1 MRKET
6 LWVGSLA
13 KVDTIIHI
21 ADVHIRNLKRHEEYR
36 SVFQKVYDVC
46 RKKVEENKNTIIYLA
61 GDIVHAKTDMTPELV
76 DLVTEFLDTLS
87 RIAPT
92 VLIAGNHDCNLNNM
106 SRMDALSPIVSLI
119 NDDFNNLFYLKET
132 GVYELENVDFVVNSV
147 YENPENFILAKDVNS
162 GSKTKI
168 VLYHGPVDRAA
179 TDAGVLMKHNQVKV
193 EMFDGF
199 DYGLFGDIHKF
210 QYLDVDGK
218 FAYAGSLIQQN
229 YGEGLTHGII
239 EWDIKNK
246 KSKFIEI
253 ENDWSYHTID
263 VENSK
268 IKKLPTKFTKY
279 NSIRLRITNTPHS
292 EVNQIMTDLKS
303 MANVIDIRTQ
313 HLVGSSN
320 GNVQTK
326 VNPIGKI
333 RDVEYQN
340 KLITDYVSDKFS
352 VSDDILEKIRNINR
366 NVNTK
371 LSESDVVR
379 NLVWTPISFEFDNM
393 FSYGKGNRIDFSNM
407 NGIYGLF
414 APNASG
420 KSSLLDAIMFC
431 LFDKCSRTFKAAQ
444 VLNNKKENFQ
454 CKLHFMIGD
463 KNYYIKRVAT
473 KEKKGNVK
481 VNVDFWYEESGDLV
495 SLNGEDRD
503 TTNYAIRKYI
513 GTYDDFVLTAM
524 SLQGNN
530 TNFVDKAQKDR
541 KDLLAQF
548 FDLNLFEELN
558 TIATDEVKGLQ
569 ALVKEFKKHDY
580 STKLAD
586 ANGIHQSNTVLLE
599 ETVDQKSYIER
610 KIEKLT
616 EEISKLNKKL
626 IPIDENFSSK
636 SVQSL
641 LDKRYLLDRKSND
654 FTKEL
659 VSLEDELKDAN
670 SSYTKYSEL
679 TKEFDK
685 ETLMKN
691 KERVDDVRNKL
702 TQFEADL
709 RSVKLK
715 VQHCQDK
722 IDNLKDHEYDPNCQ
736 FCINNVFV
744 KDAEKA
750 KSLIWGYEQDRDE
763 LIFEIKHLEEEF
775 SKSSSVYSELE
786 KLHSL
791 ENSAFKYEKQI
802 YSIEK
807 SIFSV
812 KEDVKKIEDELSVI
826 DSRIEKLKENEDTI
840 NRNNKIQSEIN
851 ELENEKN
858 NSLKIE
864 LKKIDESILEYN
876 GNVKVSEK
884 IINECEVSIQ
894 KLKDLENEYEA
905 YDYYLKAVNR
915 NGVPYELISNALP
928 NIQEETNNILANI
941 VDFQVLFDTDGK
953 SINTYIVYDND
964 RFWNLELSS
973 GMEKFISS
981 LAIRTALIQVSSLP
995 RPNFIAIDE
1004 GLGVMDPT
1012 IMANFSLFM
1021 DYLKTQFE
1029 FVILISHID
1038 SVRDMVDNHIE
1049 IKKENGFSK
1058 IET

>member
-1 MRKET
+1 MLKET
-6 LWVGSLA
+6 LWAGGLSR
-13 KVDTIIHI
+13 VDTILHI
-21 ADVHIRNLKRHEEYR
+21 ADIHIRNLKRHDEYR
-36 SVFQKVYDVC
+36 SVFEKLYDICKSKV
-46 RKKVEENKNTIIYLA
+46 KENKNTIIYLA
-61 GDIVHAKTDMTPELV
+61 GDIVHAKTDMTPELI

-92 VLIAGNHDCNLNNM
+92 ILIMGNHDCNLNNM
-106 SRMDALSPIVSLI
+106 SRMDALSPIVSMI
-119 NDDFNNLFYLKET
+119 DSDFNELFYLKES
-132 GVYELENVDFVVNSV
+132 GVYSLENVDFVLNSV
-147 YENPENFILAKDVNS
+147 YENPKNFILANDIKSDR
-162 GSKTKI
+162 TKI
-168 VLYHGPVDRAA
+168 VLYHGPVDRAS
-179 TDAGVLMKHNQVKV
+179 TDTGVLMKHNDVKI
-193 EMFDGF
+193 EMFDEF

-210 QYLDVDGK
+210 QYLDVDCK

-229 YGEGLTHGII
+229 YGESLVHGII
-239 EWDIKNK
+239 EWDIKNR

-263 VENSK
+263 VENGK
-268 IKKLPTKFTKY
+268 IKKLPTKWTKN

-292 EVNQIMTDLKS
+292 EVNQIMTELKS
-303 MANVIDIRTQ
+303 LTNVVDIRTQ

-320 GNVQTK
+320 GNIQTK

-340 KLITDYVSDKFS
+340 KLITDYVNDSFS
-352 VSDDILEKIRNINR
+352 VTDDMLEKIRGINR
-366 NVNTK
+366 NINTK

-379 NLVWTPISFEFDNM
+379 NLVWKPISFEFENM
-393 FSYGKGNRIDFSNM
+393 FSYGKGNRIQFDGM
-407 NGIYGLF
+407 NGVYGLF

-420 KSSLLDAIMFC
+420 KSSVLDAIMFG

-444 VLNNKKENFQ
+444 VMNNKKDNFQ
-454 CKLHFMIGD
+454 CKLHFMIGE
-463 KNYYIKRVAT
+463 KNFYIKRVAT

-481 VNVDFWYEESGDLV
+481 VNVDFWYEENGSIV

-503 TTNYAIRKYI
+503 GTNHAIRKYI

-569 ALVKEFKKHDY
+569 ALVKEFKKQDH
-580 STKLAD
+580 STKLAN
-586 ANGIHQSNTVLLE
+586 AIGIHKANTILLE
-599 ETVDQKSYIER
+599 ETTDQKDYIEK
-610 KIEKLT
+610 KIEKLMVS
-616 EEISKLNKKL
+616 ISELNKKL
-626 IPIDENFSSK
+626 IPIADNFSSK

-641 LDKRYLLDRKSND
+641 LDKRYLLDRKGND
-654 FTKEL
+654 LINEIK
-659 VSLEDELKDAN
+659 SLEDELDDAKT
-670 SSYTKYSEL
+670 SHEKYIGLS
-679 TKEFDK
+679 KEFDT
-685 ETLMKN
+685 ETLMGK
-691 KERVDDVRNKL
+691 KERIDIVRNRITEL
-702 TQFEADL
+702 EADL

-722 IDNLKDHEYDPNCQ
+722 IDNLKDHEYDPNCE
-736 FCINNVFV
+736 FCVNNVFV
-744 KDAEKA
+744 KDAEHA
-750 KSLIWGYEQDRDE
+750 KSQIWGFEQDRDE
-763 LIFEIKHLEEEF
+763 LIFEINDLNDEF
-775 SKSSSVYSELE
+775 TKNSSVYSELE

-802 YSIEK
+802 YSVEKQIFSAKEEQKKIQDEIGNIDIQIEK
-807 SIFSV
+807 Y
-812 KEDVKKIEDELSVI
+812 
-826 DSRIEKLKENEDTI
+826 KENEDAI
-840 NRNNKIQSEIN
+840 NQNSKIQSEID
-851 ELENEKN
+851 ELEQEKN
-858 NSLKIE
+858 TLSKVE
-864 LKKIDESILEYN
+864 LKKIDENILEYN
-876 GNVKVSEK
+876 GNVKVNEK
-884 IINECEVSIQ
+884 IIDECEVSIQ
-894 KLKDLENEYEA
+894 KLKDLEKEYEA

-928 NIQEETNNILANI
+928 SIQEETNNILANV

-1004 GLGVMDPT
+1004 GLGVLDPT

-1021 DYLKTQFE
+1021 EYLKTQFE

>member
-1 MRKET
+1 MLKET
-6 LWVGSLA
+6 LWSFAISEVEKIL
-13 KVDTIIHI
+13 HI
-21 ADVHIRNLKRHEEYR
+21 SDIHIRNLKRHEEYR
-36 SVFQKVYDVC
+36 SVFKKLYDICRSKVA
-46 RKKVEENKNTIIYLA
+46 ENKNTIIYLA

-76 DLVTEFLDTLS
+76 EMVTEFLDTIS

-92 VLIAGNHDCNLNNM
+92 ILIAGNHDCNLNNM
-106 SRMDALSPIVSLI
+106 SRMDALSPIVSLLTDEK
-119 NDDFNNLFYLKET
+119 NQLFYLKHS
-132 GVYELENVDFVVNSV
+132 GVYYLQNVDFVLNSV
-147 YENPENFILAKDVNS
+147 YENPKDFILAKDIEGNR
-162 GSKTKI
+162 TKI
-168 VLYHGPVDRAA
+168 VLYHGPVDRAS
-179 TDAGVLMKHNQVKV
+179 TDTGVLMKHNDVKI

-199 DYGLFGDIHKF
+199 DYGMFGDIHKF

-229 YGEGLTHGII
+229 YGEGLIHGII

-263 VENSK
+263 VENGK
-268 IKKLPTKFTKY
+268 IKKLPTKWTKY

-292 EVNQIMTDLKS
+292 EVNQIMTELKS
-303 MANVIDIRTQ
+303 LTNVIDIRTQ

-340 KLITDYVSDKFS
+340 KLITDYVNDKFT
-352 VSDDILEKIRNINR
+352 VTDDILEKIRGINR

-379 NLVWTPISFEFDNM
+379 NLVWKPISFEFENM
-393 FSYGKGNRIDFSNM
+393 FSYGKGNRIQFDGM
-407 NGIYGLF
+407 NGVYGLF

-420 KSSLLDAIMFC
+420 KSSVLDAIMFC

-444 VLNNKKENFQ
+444 VLNNKKDNFQ
-454 CKLHFMIGD
+454 CKLHFMIGE
-463 KNYYIKRVAT
+463 KNFYIKRVAT

-481 VNVDFWYEESGDLV
+481 VNVDFWYEENGDLV

-503 TTNYAIRKYI
+503 GTNYAIRKYI

-558 TIATDEVKGLQ
+558 SIATDEVKGLQ

-580 STKLAD
+580 STKLSD
-586 ANGIHQSNTVLLE
+586 AIGIHKANTILLE
-599 ETVDQKSYIER
+599 ETTDQKDYIEK

-616 EEISKLNKKL
+616 VLISELNKKL
-626 IPIDENFSSK
+626 IPISDNFSSK

-641 LDKRYLLDRKSND
+641 LDKRYLLDRKGND
-654 FTKEL
+654 LINEIK
-659 VSLEDELKDAN
+659 SLEDELGDAKT
-670 SSYTKYSEL
+670 SHEKYIGLS
-679 TKEFDK
+679 KEFDK
-685 ETLMKN
+685 ETLMKK
-691 KERVDDVRNKL
+691 KERIDIVRNRITEL
-702 TQFEADL
+702 EADL

-744 KDAEKA
+744 KDAEHA
-750 KSLIWGYEQDRDE
+750 KSQIWGFEQDRDE
-763 LIFEIKHLEEEF
+763 LNFELSDLNEEF
-775 SKSSSVYSELE
+775 TKNSFVYSELE

-802 YSIEK
+802 YSVEKQIFSAKEEQKKIQDEIGNIDIQIEK
-807 SIFSV
+807 Y
-812 KEDVKKIEDELSVI
+812 KQ
-826 DSRIEKLKENEDTI
+826 NEDAI
-840 NRNNKIQSEIN
+840 NQNNKIQSEID

-858 NSLKIE
+858 SISKVE
-864 LKKIDESILEYN
+864 LKRIDENILEYN

-884 IINECEVSIQ
+884 VIDECEVSIQ
-894 KLKDLENEYEA
+894 KLKDLEKEYEA

-928 NIQEETNNILANI
+928 SIQEETNNILANV

-953 SINTYIVYDND
+953 SINTYIVYDDD

-1004 GLGVMDPT
+1004 GLGVLDPT
-1012 IMANFSLFM
+1012 VMANFSLFM
-1021 DYLKTQFE
+1021 EYLKTQFE